1 MKIPKEIAEKVK
13 RYTAL
18 NDEAQKLYKDVE
30 EWLNKN
36 TGADAVYIEDIFMTE
51 EPTGILQEEDE
62 YCEQWSGFC
71 EDDYSGYYY
80 HQIEGTNEYVGYR
93 YST

>member
-30 EWLNKN
+30 E
-36 TGADAVYIEDIFMTE
+36 
-51 EPTGILQEEDE
+51 
-62 YCEQWSGFC
+62 
-71 EDDYSGYYY
+71 
-80 HQIEGTNEYVGYR
+80 
-93 YST
+93 